1 MSLIFP
7 YILFTCFFMALY
19 LSVKSY
25 QKDKLKYLE
34 NRLFSLLCFFS
45 ALWSFG
51 FWGVNIQTE
60 PENAYIFRAIGMIG
74 VFTYLIIAQLL
85 ICVLGR
91 VKKFNYILIAI
102 VSVIGYTICFFIVQ
116 KDQVIYR
123 MSEIG
128 MTYRFNKGFW
138 NTAYILYC
146 ICIAINI
153 FLSIC
158 YMMQN
163 SFRKRNQVLAKKL
176 LFVEFIIIIGMVM
189 DTLFP
194 LFGIFAVPGS
204 TIGQFIGLTAM
215 YQAICFVNRYR
226 ITIDNMSTYV
236 YYSLTTPVLVYDHNY
251 ELQITNDV
259 AHDFIGLKETE
270 VGATGIDSLF
280 SIEPEEAFRFNGNR
294 KDIDVICQH
303 NQLHCSLSI
312 SKIHDDYYDIIGYII
327 TVTDLSERV
336 NAISRLKNAMD
347 EARNAN
353 QAKTTFLANMS
364 HEIRTPMNAILG
376 YTELVLKENLSGQVR
391 EYMNGIHLSA
401 RNLLAIINDI
411 LDITKIESGKMEL
424 IPDNYFF
431 ADLLDDVSLIISQQA
446 SQKGLAF
453 VMKTDEHIPTQMYG
467 DKVRIRGVLI
477 NILNNAVKYTK
488 EGTITFETKVL
499 SAEDDT
505 VKLAFIISDT
515 GVGIRHEDQKNL
527 FKSFERLDPQLHYG
541 IEGSGLGL
549 SIAKGYVTLMGGDI
563 AIESEYGAG
572 SVFTVTIDQKV
583 IDNTPMERR
592 FAIDKHA
599 EKPSG
604 SCKLTIHDTRVLLV
618 DDNTI
623 NLMVAKALLNSYGLS
638 VDTAASGTIAI
649 TACKSFH
656 YPIIFMDQMM
666 PDMDGIEAM
675 RQIRALDPYY
685 KSGGDS
691 RIIVLTAN
699 AIRGSREQL
708 IAEGFDEYLGK
719 PLNLRQLERLLIL
732 YLPSDK
738 INITSILMDDSDE
751 YGEPENTDGS
761 EISYLQKTLS
771 ELDVPLG
778 LKNCG
783 GSISDYLNILKIN
796 YTYGNKNLD
805 ELKDMLGRKDYENY
819 TIKIHSIKSTALGI
833 GAVNA
838 SNMALEQE
846 KAGRAG
852 EYDYIDQHYEAFR
865 SEYISLL
872 KKIEEVLHHYDML
885 TASIPE
891 AGEEALDSRMLSGIL
906 LNIRKHVDNFEFG
919 KIFEILDEMKKYPLS
934 AEYQEIFGRLT
945 SLMDELAVDD
955 IRQFIED
962 TLADME

>member
-1 MSLIFP
+1 MSFIFP
-7 YILFTCFFMALY
+7 YILFTCFIMALY
-19 LSVKSY
+19 LSFKSY
-25 QKDKLKYLE
+25 KKENLKYKE
-34 NRLFSLLCFFS
+34 NRLFFFLCLFS

-51 FWGVNIQTE
+51 FWGLNIQTD
-60 PENAYIFRAIGMIG
+60 PEKAYFFRAIGMIG
-74 VFTYLIIAQLL
+74 VFSYLIIAQLI
-85 ICVLGR
+85 ICYLSN
-91 VKKFNYILIAI
+91 VKKFNYISIAI
-102 VSVIGYTICFFIVQ
+102 VSLIGYIICFFIVQ
-116 KDQVIYR
+116 RDQVTYQLT
-123 MSEIG
+123 EIG
-128 MTYRFNKGFW
+128 MTYRFNKGLW

-146 ICIAINI
+146 IAIAVNI

-158 YMMQN
+158 YMMLY
-163 SFRKRNQVLAKKL
+163 SFRKRMHVLAKKL
-176 LFVEFIIIIGMVM
+176 LLAEFIIIIGMIL
-189 DTLFP
+189 DTIFP
-194 LFGIFAVPGS
+194 LLGIYAIPGS
-204 TIGQFIGLTAM
+204 TIGQFIGLVAM
-215 YQAICFVNRYR
+215 YKAIGFVNRYR

-251 ELQITNDV
+251 ELQIINDV
-259 AHDFIGLKETE
+259 AHDFIGLKEE
-270 VGATGIDSLF
+270 EIGNAGIDSLF

-294 KDIDVICQH
+294 KDIDVVCRH
-303 NQLHCSLSI
+303 NRLNCSLSI

-327 TVTDLSERV
+327 TVTDLSERI
-336 NAISRLKNAMD
+336 NAISRLENAIS
-347 EARNAN
+347 EAKSAN

-364 HEIRTPMNAILG
+364 HEIRTPMNAIIG
-376 YTELVLKENLSGQVR
+376 FSELVLKENISSQVR
-391 EYMNGIHLSA
+391 EYVDGIHLSA

-453 VMKTDEHIPTQMYG
+453 IMKTDENIPTQLFG

-499 SAEDDT
+499 SHKSDNI
-505 VKLAFIISDT
+505 KLAFIVSDT
-515 GVGIRHEDQKNL
+515 GIGIRPEDRENL
-527 FKSFERLDPQLHYG
+527 FKSFERLDPQIHYG

-563 AIESEYGAG
+563 SIESEYGVG

-583 IDNTPMERR
+583 IDNTPMDHH
-592 FAIDKHA
+592 FAIDRHTKA
-599 EKPSG
+599 PSG
-604 SCKLTIHDTRVLLV
+604 SYKITVHDTHVLLV

-623 NLMVAKALLNSYGLS
+623 NLMVAKALLNSYGLA
-638 VDTAASGTIAI
+638 VDTAASGSIAI
-649 TACKSFH
+649 TACRNIH

-691 RIIVLTAN
+691 KIIVLTAN
-699 AIRGSREQL
+699 AIRGSRDQL

-738 INITSILMDDSDE
+738 LTITPVTTVYDKLDEASD
-751 YGEPENTDGS
+751 PDAA

-771 ELDVPLG
+771 EMDVSLG

-796 YTYGNKNLD
+796 YTYGSRHLE
-805 ELKDMLGRKDYENY
+805 ELADMLSRKDYQNY
-819 TIKIHSIKSTALGI
+819 TIKIHSMKSTTLGI
-833 GAVNA
+833 GAVNT
-838 SNMALEQE
+838 SNMALEHE
-846 KAGRAG
+846 NAGRSG
-852 EYDYIDQHYEAFR
+852 DYDYIEKHFEAFKT
-865 SEYISLL
+865 EYESQL
-872 KKIEEVLHHYDML
+872 KKIEEVLRHYNL
-885 TASIPE
+885 ISASSPK
-891 AGEEALDSRMLSGIL
+891 AVEEAFDIRMLSGIL
-906 LNIRKHVDNFEFG
+906 LNIRNHLDNFEFD
-919 KIFEILDEMKKYPLS
+919 KIFDILEEMKKYQLPS
-934 AEYQEIFGRLT
+934 EYQKIFDRLAA
-945 SLMDELAVDD
+945 LMDELAVDD
-955 IRQFIED
+955 IRKLIED
-962 TLADME
+962 TLKD